1 MSIICFVHIKGA
13 IFYVYRRH
21 KNAYNASEL
30 YIFSHPL
37 DHDPILWFG
46 LQLRQF
52 NGAPRLDK
60 SDRLKLA
67 NKLKSKTI
75 EICC

>member
-30 YIFSHPL
+30 YIFSTRLTMTQYSGLAFNL
-37 DHDPILWFG
+37 DNSMEH
-46 LQLRQF
+46 RV
-52 NGAPRLDK
+52 
-60 SDRLKLA
+60 
-67 NKLKSKTI
+67 
-75 EICC
+75 